1 MKNILII
8 GGSYFVGRIFV
19 EELIKEKSYEI
30 YVYNRGNLPLNI
42 KGVTE
47 LVGDR
52 NDEERI
58 KRTIPDKQWD
68 VLVDFCG
75 YTPDEVKKMIR
86 SLPGNLNQY
95 IYISTTSVYEN
106 IKDLPI
112 REDAPKLSKPQ
123 PELGQYADY
132 GYNKWRSE
140 CQLKA
145 ECEKKQLT
153 YTSLRPAIIYGE
165 YNYAPRETYFFDL
178 IRDDKTVVLPE
189 NDFALFSFVYVIDV
203 ARIII
208 KCLGNEKVFGRAFN
222 VAGEELVSYQRMIEV
237 FEEISGKTVSTQK
250 MSIAEINEKR
260 IPLPFPLD
268 SHLIYS
274 GAKIREVLGFE
285 YTPFSNGMRRAY
297 QYYQLVQK
305 HRRNKDK

>member
-58 KRTIPDKQWD
+58 KRTIPDQQWD

-132 GYNKWRSE
+132 GYNKRRSE

-145 ECEKKQLT
+145 ECEKKQIT

-189 NDFALFSFVYVIDV
+189 NDLALFSFVYVIDV

-208 KCLGNEKVFGRAFN
+208 KCLGNEKVLGRAFN
-222 VAGEELVSYQRMIEV
+222 VAGEELVSYQRMVEL

-268 SHLIYS
+268 SHLVYS
-274 GAKIREVLGFE
+274 GGKICEVLRFE
-285 YTPFSNGMRRAY
+285 YTPFLNGMRRAY

-305 HRRNKDK
+305 HRRNS

>member
-1 MKNILII
+1 M
-8 GGSYFVGRIFV
+8 GRIFV

-30 YVYNRGNLPLNI
+30 YVYNRGNLPLNF

-52 NDEERI
+52 NGEERI

-112 REDAPKLSKPQ
+112 REDAPKLSKVQ
-123 PELGQYADY
+123 PELGEYADY
-132 GYNKWRSE
+132 GFKKWLAE
-140 CQLKA
+140 CKLQE
-145 ECEKKQLT
+145 ECEKKKIE

-178 IRDDKTVVLPE
+178 IRDGKTVVLPE
-189 NDFALFSFVYVIDV
+189 NELALYSFVYVIDV

-222 VAGEELVSYQRMIEV
+222 VAAEELISYQRMIEV
-237 FEEISGKTVSTQK
+237 FEEISGKKISTQK
-250 MSIAEINEKR
+250 MSIDEINEKR

-268 SHLIYS
+268 SHLAYS
-274 GAKIREVLGFE
+274 GTRIREVLGFE
-285 YTPFSNGMRRAY
+285 YTPFIDGMRRAY

-305 HRRNKDK
+305 RRNNSQ